1 MKYLTLALIALLLTQ
16 SVSLAAPQETISYPT
31 SQLTLI
37 DNVKVASLDPGVVQK
52 IDVSPG
58 DVVSKDDPLVTLDSE
73 LFEAEVAADD
83 LAWKIAS
90 EQAESDVN
98 LRLSCKSL
106 AVSQKQLLK
115 SENAVKE
122 YARSISETE
131 IDRLRLER
139 DQACLSI
146 EQAEAD
152 GSVARLT
159 AELRDK
165 ERKATA
171 IRLRRRNILSP
182 IDGMVVAVDTQSGE
196 AVQSGQTVVRI
207 IGLDKLRVKA
217 VYSSKYALRV
227 TAGQKA
233 TFELEDQGKTITK
246 EAQVVFVSP
255 EIRAS
260 ERVFEVWADIDN
272 SDRKLL
278 PGFKKKHVW
287 RFSQHTRVQN
297 K

>member
-1 MKYLTLALIALLLTQ
+1 MKYLTLALIALFLAQ
-16 SVSLAAPQETISYPT
+16 SVSLAAPQETISYPNA
-31 SQLTLI
+31 QLTLI

-73 LFEAEVAADD
+73 LFVAEVAAGD

-90 EQAESDVN
+90 EQAKSDVD

-115 SENAVKE
+115 SENAVKD

-139 DQACLSI
+139 DQASLSI

-152 GSVARLT
+152 GSIAKLT
-159 AELRDK
+159 AELRDE

-246 EAQVVFVSP
+246 EAEVVFVSP

-278 PGFKKKHVW
+278 PGFKGNLSIELDE
-287 RFSQHTRVQN
+287 FN
-297 K
+297 